1 MPPLCG
7 GACVKPKRQAGPI
20 YERTFWKWGGVGC
33 GSPTATDLHNS
44 ASSLDV
50 DDRLITWPVSPIS
63 HYGDYLFLSD
73 GLGRLKFFE

>member
-33 GSPTATDLHNS
+33 GSPTATDLQNKYIPRRS
-44 ASSLDV
+44 AAKLLTNDEA
-50 DDRLITWPVSPIS
+50 RRIAANIARPPEL
-63 HYGDYLFLSD
+63 
-73 GLGRLKFFE
+73 LKKF

>member
-20 YERTFWKWGGVGC
+20 YERTFWKWGGVVC

-50 DDRLITWPVSPIS
+50 DDRSDHVAS
-63 HYGDYLFLSD
+63 LFVSD
-73 GLGRLKFFE
+73 GVGRLKFFE

>member
-50 DDRLITWPVSPIS
+50 DDRADHVAS
-63 HYGDYLFLSD
+63 LFVSD